1 MQKKRPRSNGGRPTG
16 IPSTG
21 APGDPQAPVPPQ
33 QIPAP
38 RAQDAAAQDTAA
50 QDPAGQAVA
59 AQAPA
64 GRSRRV
70 RNRLVAGV
78 AVAGLVVV
86 AAGTPGILDASGDLT
101 ESQRL
106 VTLAALDRQAVTL
119 AHSLADER
127 DELTAYIAAGGEDQ
141 EGDKKDRRKVSD
153 SLGNRVDRQ
162 LDEMRDTLADDRA
175 ELRRSLASV
184 PSVRRTALSGEGTA
198 METHQAYTAVI
209 SALHALAGELAD
221 RTPPRAAD
229 ATRAPAELGLA
240 VEQASAARGLLLA
253 ALAVPQPDPVISY
266 DPITGLPVESAGEDT
281 GSDARTRNALTA
293 AAQQARVRELAA
305 LADFDQAAGPAAR
318 DKFAATVTGPEVKA
332 AETYLT
338 RLTDQPKLSDAERG
352 TDPAELEA
360 ALTARIEQMRGAES
374 SLATERTERFEQLRD
389 DDLTALEI
397 RIALLGGLLVVTVGV
412 LAAVSRTLTRP
423 LAVLRIGA
431 ARLADAPAPQSE
443 EPVRFTGRN
452 DEFAQVVRS
461 LNTLHGKLRD
471 LGTRAAR
478 LDADRDELLGSRAAV
493 EAELTEARAELRQ
506 HTEETARELGRLRH
520 TVHHTFV
527 NLSLRTLGLV
537 ERQLGVIEKLE
548 EREQDPERLATL
560 FKLDHMAT
568 VMRRHSENLLV
579 LAGTDHGHG
588 HVGPVPLVD
597 VLRAAVSEIERYE
610 RVVIQSLPPH
620 AQVAGFAADDLSHL
634 VAELLEN
641 ATSFSPPDAQVELS
655 GWLLESGEVMLSVQD
670 AGIGMTA
677 GRITE
682 INARLED
689 PESYEAEPPAGRE
702 GEGLGLRVAALLAA
716 RHGVRIQ
723 LREHKQGGITAVVVV
738 PQALLPTGPPAT
750 AGRQVPVPGAAPA
763 LNLPGSV
770 AEANSNA
777 LPRSPRRQDTDEA
790 DTDGAGPDAEA
801 FGPEDAV
808 SGDTEPVE
816 GSGAP
821 AHEDDAAAA
830 PARTA
835 EAPAPA
841 AAEEPAPA
849 AAAEAPAPAAPA
861 GPAAHAEAGAPAEAP
876 APAQP
881 AGATGP
887 VGATVPNTDLLAGFD
902 TADVLDDGPAGPGD
916 DLADGFAQGPGGGH
930 DGDDLADGFA
940 QGPGGGHDG
949 DDLADGFAQGPGGGH
964 DGDDLADGFAQG
976 PVGGH
981 DGDDDLA
988 RDHAHGHAYG
998 RDTDPQAEQRLEP
1011 DPFVEAAERAILA
1024 AAAAEP
1030 ETHERTADG
1039 DPVTTGVDQETFTMR
1054 LPKQPEE
1061 SGAPEHAPDPEHA
1074 PEPEQEPGGST
1085 PEAPA
1090 AWDRVT
1096 DKGLPKRTPKSV
1108 QPAAAPS
1115 GRTGSVDAE
1124 ALRRRLGGFHQ
1135 GAKDGRRDAEAELAE
1150 TTAQPEPAEPA
1161 HRADR
1166 DRTDQRET
1174 AAETGDTVE
1183 EARS

>member
-38 RAQDAAAQDTAA
+38 RAQEAAAQDTAA

-86 AAGTPGILDASGDLT
+86 AAGTPGILAASGDLT

-374 SLATERTERFEQLRD
+374 SLATERTERFEHLRD

-397 RIALLGGLLVVTVGV
+397 RIALVGGLLVVTVGV

-478 LDADRDELLGSRAAV
+478 LDADRDELLSSRAAV

-689 PESYEAEPPAGRE
+689 PESYETEPPAGRE

-777 LPRSPRRQDTDEA
+777 LPRSPRRQDTDPA
-790 DTDGAGPDAEA
+790 DTDGTGPDAEA
-801 FGPEDAV
+801 FGPEDVV

-841 AAEEPAPA
+841 AAEAPAP
-849 AAAEAPAPAAPA
+849 AAAEAPAPAAAA
-861 GPAAHAEAGAPAEAP
+861 GPAAHAEAGAQAEAP

-881 AGATGP
+881 AEATGP
-887 VGATVPNTDLLAGFD
+887 VGATVPDTDLLAGFD

-930 DGDDLADGFA
+930 DGDD
-940 QGPGGGHDG
+940 
-949 DDLADGFAQGPGGGH
+949 
-964 DGDDLADGFAQG
+964 
-976 PVGGH
+976 
-981 DGDDDLA
+981 DLA

-998 RDTDPQAEQRLEP
+998 PDTDPQAEQRLEP

-1024 AAAAEP
+1024 AVAAEP

-1061 SGAPEHAPDPEHA
+1061 SGAPEHAPDPEQA

>member
-1 MQKKRPRSNGGRPTG
+1 MR
-16 IPSTG
+16 
-21 APGDPQAPVPPQ
+21 
-33 QIPAP
+33 
-38 RAQDAAAQDTAA
+38 DTAEQAAPA
-50 QDPAGQAVA
+50 QV
-59 AQAPA
+59 PA

-86 AAGTPGILDASGDLT
+86 AAGTPGILAASGDLT

-127 DELTAYIAAGGEDQ
+127 DELTAYIAAGGEEQ
-141 EGDKKDRRKVSD
+141 KGDKKDRRKVSD
-153 SLGNRVDRQ
+153 SLGDRVDRQ
-162 LDEMRDTLADDRA
+162 LDEMRDTLDTDRA

-253 ALAVPQPDPVISY
+253 ALAVPQPDPVLSY
-266 DPITGLPVESAGEDT
+266 DPVTGLPVESAGEDT
-281 GSDARTRNALTA
+281 GADARTRNALTA

-318 DKFAATVTGPEVKA
+318 DKFAATVTGPEVKT

-338 RLTDQPKLSDAERG
+338 RLTDQPRLSDAERG

-397 RIALLGGLLVVTVGV
+397 RIALLGGLVVVTVGV

-431 ARLADAPAPQSE
+431 ARLADAPVPQSE

-471 LGTRAAR
+471 LGTRAAQ
-478 LDADRDELLGSRAAV
+478 LDADRGELLGSRAAL

-506 HTEETARELGRLRH
+506 RTEETARELDRLRH

-677 GRITE
+677 SRIAE
-682 INARLED
+682 VNARLED
-689 PESYEAEPPAGRE
+689 PESYETEPPAGRE

-777 LPRSPRRQDTDEA
+777 LPKSPRRQDA
-790 DTDGAGPDAEA
+790 DPADADGAGPDAD
-801 FGPEDAV
+801 GTEDAP
-808 SGDTEPVE
+808 SGGAEPVE

-821 AHEDDAAAA
+821 GHEEEAAA
-830 PARTA
+830 PAEAAAQA
-835 EAPAPA
+835 EPA
-841 AAEEPAPA
+841 ASAEPAAPTEPA
-849 AAAEAPAPAAPA
+849 APAAPA
-861 GPAAHAEAGAPAEAP
+861 APTEPAAQAAAAD
-876 APAQP
+876 
-881 AGATGP
+881 AT
-887 VGATVPNTDLLAGFD
+887 AADTELLAGFD
-902 TADVLDDGPAGPGD
+902 SADVLDDGLAGPGD
-916 DLADGFAQGPGGGH
+916 DITQDHAGSH
-930 DGDDLADGFA
+930 DGDDLA
-940 QGPGGGHDG
+940 QEHE
-949 DDLADGFAQGPGGGH
+949 
-964 DGDDLADGFAQG
+964 
-976 PVGGH
+976 
-981 DGDDDLA
+981 
-988 RDHAHGHAYG
+988 HGLAYG
-998 RDTDPQAEQRLEP
+998 QDPDPQAEQRLEP
-1011 DPFVEAAERAILA
+1011 DPFVEAAERAIL

-1054 LPKQPEE
+1054 LPRQPEE
-1061 SGAPEHAPDPEHA
+1061 PGEPEQG
-1074 PEPEQEPGGST
+1074 PEPEQEAEPAGST
-1085 PEAPA
+1085 PDAPA

-1108 QPAAAPS
+1108 QPAAAPA

-1150 TTAQPEPAEPA
+1150 TTAQTQPADPA
-1161 HRADR
+1161 HRRDR

-1174 AAETGDTVE
+1174 EAETGDTVE

>member
-1 MQKKRPRSNGGRPTG
+1 MQKKRPRGNGGRPTG
-16 IPSTG
+16 TPSTG

-38 RAQDAAAQDTAA
+38 RAQDTAA
-50 QDPAGQAVA
+50 QDAAGQAA
-59 AQAPA
+59 TPQAPA

-86 AAGTPGILDASGDLT
+86 AAGTPGILAASGDLT

-106 VTLAALDRQAVTL
+106 VTLAELDRQAVTL

-127 DELTAYIAAGGEDQ
+127 DELTAYIAAGGEEQ

-162 LDEMRDTLADDRA
+162 LDEMRDALATDRA

-229 ATRAPAELGLA
+229 ATRAPAQLGLA

-253 ALAVPQPDPVISY
+253 ALAVPQPDPVLSY
-266 DPITGLPVESAGEDT
+266 DPVTGLPVESAGEDT
-281 GSDARTRNALTA
+281 GADARTRNALTA

-318 DKFAATVTGPEVKA
+318 DKFAATVTGPEVKT
-332 AETYLT
+332 AETYLN
-338 RLTDQPKLSDAERG
+338 RLTDQPRLSDAERG
-352 TDPAELEA
+352 TDPVELEA

-397 RIALLGGLLVVTVGV
+397 RIALLGGLVVVTVGV

-431 ARLADAPAPQSE
+431 ARLADAPVPQTA

-471 LGTRAAR
+471 LGTRAAQ
-478 LDADRDELLGSRAAV
+478 LDADQGELLGSRAAL

-506 HTEETARELGRLRH
+506 RTEETARELDRLRH

-597 VLRAAVSEIERYE
+597 VMRAAVSEIERYE

-620 AQVAGFAADDLSHL
+620 AQVVGFAADDLSHL

-677 GRITE
+677 SRIAE
-682 INARLED
+682 VNARLED
-689 PESYEAEPPAGRE
+689 PESYETEPPAGRE

-763 LNLPGSV
+763 VNLPGSV

-777 LPRSPRRQDTDEA
+777 LPKSPRRQDTDRA
-790 DTDGAGPDAEA
+790 DAD
-801 FGPEDAV
+801 GPEDAS
-808 SGDTEPVE
+808 SGGAEPLE
-816 GSGAP
+816 YGAP
-821 AHEDDAAAA
+821 VHEADAAEPAAPAEAAATVAPAAPAAPAVATGPAAPADATPPAATEAAATAVPAEPADATAPAATEAGATAVPAEPAAHAAPAAPTELAAAADATAPTDEAAPAEAAA
-830 PARTA
+830 PAGQT
-835 EAPAPA
+835 
-841 AAEEPAPA
+841 
-849 AAAEAPAPAAPA
+849 APAAPA
-861 GPAAHAEAGAPAEAP
+861 G
-876 APAQP
+876 
-881 AGATGP
+881 ATWPDTG
-887 VGATVPNTDLLAGFD
+887 VLAGFD
-902 TADVLDDGPAGPGD
+902 SADVLDDGPAGPGD
-916 DLADGFAQGPGGGH
+916 GLAQDHVGSQHGGDGLPQGH
-930 DGDDLADGFA
+930 E
-940 QGPGGGHDG
+940 
-949 DDLADGFAQGPGGGH
+949 
-964 DGDDLADGFAQG
+964 
-976 PVGGH
+976 
-981 DGDDDLA
+981 
-988 RDHAHGHAYG
+988 HGHAYG
-998 RDTDPQAEQRLEP
+998 QGPDPQAEQRLEP
-1011 DPFVEAAERAILA
+1011 DPFVEAAERAIL

-1054 LPKQPEE
+1054 LPTQPE
-1061 SGAPEHAPDPEHA
+1061 PEPG
-1074 PEPEQEPGGST
+1074 PEPEQQAEPAGST
-1085 PEAPA
+1085 PQAPA

-1150 TTAQPEPAEPA
+1150 ATAQTEPADPA
-1161 HRADR
+1161 HRTDQE
-1166 DRTDQRET
+1166 RTDQDRAGRRET
-1174 AAETGDTVE
+1174 EAETGDTVE

>member
-38 RAQDAAAQDTAA
+38 RAQEAAAQDTAA

-86 AAGTPGILDASGDLT
+86 AAGTPGILAASGDLT

-374 SLATERTERFEQLRD
+374 SLATERTERFEHLRD

-689 PESYEAEPPAGRE
+689 PESYETEPPAGRE

-777 LPRSPRRQDTDEA
+777 LPRSPRRQGTDPA
-790 DTDGAGPDAEA
+790 DTDGTGPDAEA
-801 FGPEDAV
+801 FGPEDVV

-841 AAEEPAPA
+841 AAEAPAP
-849 AAAEAPAPAAPA
+849 AAAEAPAPAAAA
-861 GPAAHAEAGAPAEAP
+861 GPAAHAEAGAQAEAP

-881 AGATGP
+881 AEATGP
-887 VGATVPNTDLLAGFD
+887 VGATVPDTDLLAGFD

-930 DGDDLADGFA
+930 DGD
-940 QGPGGGHDG
+940 H
-949 DDLADGFAQGPGGGH
+949 
-964 DGDDLADGFAQG
+964 
-976 PVGGH
+976 
-981 DGDDDLA
+981 DLA

-1024 AAAAEP
+1024 AAAEP

-1061 SGAPEHAPDPEHA
+1061 SGAPENAPDPEHA

>member
-38 RAQDAAAQDTAA
+38 RAQEAAA

-86 AAGTPGILDASGDLT
+86 AAGTPGILAASGDLT

-374 SLATERTERFEQLRD
+374 SLATERTERFEHLRD

-689 PESYEAEPPAGRE
+689 PESYETEPPAGRE

-777 LPRSPRRQDTDEA
+777 LPRSPRRQGTDPA
-790 DTDGAGPDAEA
+790 DTDDTGPDAEA
-801 FGPEDAV
+801 FGPEDVV

-821 AHEDDAAAA
+821 AHEDDAAPA
-830 PARTA
+830 PAAA

-841 AAEEPAPA
+841 AAEAPAPA
-849 AAAEAPAPAAPA
+849 AAA
-861 GPAAHAEAGAPAEAP
+861 GPAAHAEAGAQAEAP

-881 AGATGP
+881 AEATGP
-887 VGATVPNTDLLAGFD
+887 VGATVPDTDLLADFD

-916 DLADGFAQGPGGGH
+916 DLADSFAQGPG
-930 DGDDLADGFA
+930 
-940 QGPGGGHDG
+940 
-949 DDLADGFAQGPGGGH
+949 
-964 DGDDLADGFAQG
+964 
-976 PVGGH
+976 GGH

-1024 AAAAEP
+1024 AAAEP

-1061 SGAPEHAPDPEHA
+1061 SGAPEHAPDPEQA